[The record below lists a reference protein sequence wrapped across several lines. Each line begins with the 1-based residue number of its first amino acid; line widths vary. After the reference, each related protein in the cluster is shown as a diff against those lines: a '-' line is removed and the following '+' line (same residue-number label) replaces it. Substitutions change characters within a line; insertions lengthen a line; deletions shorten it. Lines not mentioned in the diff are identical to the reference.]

1 MSQVTIQIGG
11 RSFDVVCQ
19 EGEENFLH
27 AAAAMLD
34 EEAQKLN
41 GAGSRITESR
51 MLLMAGLLLADRTAA
66 TEEKLAGVDKNVFSK
81 ATNSEIMDHA
91 NQLKVKL
98 RAAEVELAV
107 VKAQLLEAQ
116 SSEIIEGKSSLI
128 ETDILRKER
137 DDAVATLRQIVDK
150 FKLVANS

>member
-41 GAGSRITESR
+41 GVGSRITESR

-91 NQLKVKL
+91 NQLEVKL

-116 SSEIIEGKSSLI
+116 SSEIIEGESSLI

>member
-11 RSFDVVCQ
+11 RSFDVVWQ

-41 GAGSRITESR
+41 GVGSRITESR

-91 NQLKVKL
+91 NQLEVKL
-98 RAAEVELAV
+98 RAAEAELAV
-107 VKAQLLEAQ
+107 VKAQ
-116 SSEIIEGKSSLI
+116 SSESIEDKSNLI
-128 ETDILRKER
+128 ETNSLRRER

>member
-27 AAAAMLD
+27 AAAALLN
-34 EEAQKLN
+34 EEAQKLD
-41 GAGSRITESR
+41 GAGSRITENR
-51 MLLMAGLLLADRTAA
+51 MLLMAGLLLADRTVA

-91 NQLKVKL
+91 NQLEVKL
-98 RAAEVELAV
+98 RVAEADLAV
-107 VKAQLLEAQ
+107 VKTQLLESQ
-116 SSEIIEGKSSLI
+116 SDESIEDKPDLI
-128 ETDILRKER
+128 EIDNLRKER

-150 FKLVANS
+150 FKLVARA

>member
-66 TEEKLAGVDKNVFSK
+66 TEENLAGIDKNVFSK

-91 NQLKVKL
+91 NQLEVKL
-98 RAAEVELAV
+98 RAAEAELAV
-107 VKAQLLEAQ
+107 VKAQ
-116 SSEIIEGKSSLI
+116 SSESIEDKSNLI
-128 ETDILRKER
+128 ETNSLRRER
-137 DDAVATLRQIVDK
+137 DDAVATLRQIVNK
-150 FKLVANS
+150 FKLVASA

>member
-19 EGEENFLH
+19 EGEEKFLH

-66 TEEKLAGVDKNVFSK
+66 TEEKLASFDKNVFSK
-81 ATNSEIMDHA
+81 ATNSEIIDHA
-91 NQLKVKL
+91 NQLEFKL
-98 RAAEVELAV
+98 RAAEDDLAA
-107 VKAQLLEAQ
+107 VKEQLLVAE
-116 SSEIIEGKSSLI
+116 SSKSIEDKPDLI
-128 ETDILRKER
+128 ETDSLRKER

-150 FKLVANS
+150 FKLVVNS

>member
-19 EGEENFLH
+19 EGEEKFLH

-91 NQLKVKL
+91 NQLEVKL

>member
-1 MSQVTIQIGG
+1 MSQVTVQIGG

-91 NQLKVKL
+91 NQLEVKL
-98 RAAEVELAV
+98 RAAEAELAV

-116 SSEIIEGKSSLI
+116 SSEIIEGESSLI